1 MAAAK
6 PRPSPGDR
14 GLLAGDAGVLGR
26 SGDACPPAKSGSTA
40 SWSPRTPD
48 GAPPL
53 MVERAV
59 RELERAGAAA
69 VQIEDQVEEKRCGH
83 RPNKRLAEPAE
94 MEERIAPPVSAP
106 ASPRLRAAGPGGA

>member
-1 MAAAK
+1 
-6 PRPSPGDR
+6 
-14 GLLAGDAGVLGR
+14 
-26 SGDACPPAKSGSTA
+26 
-40 SWSPRTPD
+40 
-48 GAPPL
+48 

-94 MEERIAPPVSAP
+94 MEERIAAAVSARV
-106 ASPRLRAAGPGGA
+106 SPDFAAAELGAAGVSLALVPAVRLPGHERRRDEGV